1 MQAKRILLI
10 TIPLITWF
18 AVILQLYLAIQNRV
32 GSISESVI
40 RFFSYFT
47 ILSNTLVAIC
57 FTCLLLAPN
66 TTMGK
71 FFSKPSTLAAVTAY
85 IFLVGIGYQLL
96 LRHTWHPE
104 GLQKLVD
111 ELLHSVIPVLVLIYW
126 FAFAPK
132 DNLKWKHAFIWL
144 IFPAI
149 YLIYMLIRGAM
160 SDFYPYPFVRVNELG
175 YGRVVLNCL
184 LIGIGFLVTFL
195 VMIGF
200 GKLRTTSNQKNFL

>member
-10 TIPLITWF
+10 TIPLVTWL
-18 AVILQLYLAIQNRV
+18 AVILQLYLAIENRV

-66 TTMGK
+66 TTTGK
-71 FFSKPSTLAAVTAY
+71 FFSKSSTTAAVTAY

-104 GLQKLVD
+104 GLQILVD

-132 DNLKWKHAFIWL
+132 DNLKWKYVFTWL
-144 IFPAI
+144 IFPAV
-149 YLIYMLIRGAM
+149 YLAYMLIRGAL

-175 YGRVVLNCL
+175 YGKVLLNCL
-184 LIGIGFLVTFL
+184 LIGFGFVLTFVVT
-195 VMIGF
+195 IAYGSSRN
-200 GKLRTTSNQKNFL
+200 KIQSK